1 MWRYHRQKLSVC
13 LLLLLAVLVLAF
25 HQGELK
31 DWALRDS
38 VDSLGEAVT
47 LAVCGAWLSLIIS
60 SRPVGRITN
69 YLFFGSFLLLFSAT
83 LDLADEVLDYPPE
96 QRLLSWL
103 ESFPAPVGM
112 VLLTIGLFGW
122 HREQQVISRQLQG
135 REGFLRDHQL
145 IDPLTQL
152 YGPVYLH
159 AVLNREIKLRR
170 SGQTLSLL
178 LLDIQGF
185 AGYNR
190 NFGVSA
196 GDELLQRLAI
206 WFAGQLRPQDVICRY
221 SGDCFVVLLPDT
233 PPSSAELLAQHL
245 QSQLQHICTE
255 PLVLQTVV
263 QPVQDQSAAA
273 ALQQLELSLLQAKA
287 QPSSQHAAYSRVWY

>member
-13 LLLLLAVLVLAF
+13 LLILLAVLGLAF

-31 DWALRDS
+31 AWGLRDS

-83 LDLADEVLDYPPE
+83 LDLADEVLEYPPE
-96 QRLLSWL
+96 LRLFSRL

-170 SGQTLSLL
+170 PGQPLSLL
-178 LLDIQGF
+178 LLDIAGF
-185 AGYNR
+185 TAYNR
-190 NFGVSA
+190 QFGVAA

-221 SGDCFVVLLPDT
+221 SGDCFVVLLPET
-233 PPSSAELLAQHL
+233 PRSSAELLAQHL

-255 PLVLQTVV
+255 PLALATVV
-263 QPVQDQSAAA
+263 QQVQQDNAAT
-273 ALQQLELSLLQAKA
+273 ALQQLEQALHQMKV
-287 QPSSQHAAYSRVWY
+287 QPSVLARVWY

>member
-1 MWRYHRQKLSVC
+1 MWRYHRQKLSAC
-13 LLLLLAVLVLAF
+13 LLILLAVLGLAF
-25 HQGELK
+25 QQGELK
-31 DWALRDS
+31 AYSLRDS

-60 SRPVGRITN
+60 SRPVGRVTN

-83 LDLADEVLDYPPE
+83 LDLVDEVLDYPPE

-112 VLLTIGLFGW
+112 VLLTIGLYGW

-170 SGQTLSLL
+170 PGQTLSLL
-178 LLDIQGF
+178 LADIQGF
-185 AGYNR
+185 AAYNR
-190 NFGVSA
+190 RFGMAA

-206 WFAGQLRPQDVICRY
+206 WFAGQLRPRDVICRY
-221 SGDCFVVLLPDT
+221 SGDCFVLLLPDT
-233 PPSSAELLAQHL
+233 PPSSAEKLAQHL
-245 QSQLQHICTE
+245 QSQLQFICTE
-255 PLVLQTVV
+255 PLVLQTLV
-263 QPVQDQSAAA
+263 QPVQEQSAAA
-273 ALQQLELSLLQAKA
+273 ALQQLELALGQAKA
-287 QPSSQHAAYSRVWY
+287 QSFALSKVWY

>member
-25 HQGELK
+25 QQGELK
-31 DWALRDS
+31 AYSVRDS

-83 LDLADEVLDYPPE
+83 LDLADEFLDYPPQ

-112 VLLTIGLFGW
+112 VLLTIGLYGW

-159 AVLNREIKLRR
+159 AVLNREMKLRQP
-170 SGQTLSLL
+170 GQSLCL
-178 LLDIQGF
+178 ILLDIQGF
-185 AGYNR
+185 AAFNR
-190 NFGVSA
+190 QFGIAA
-196 GDELLQRLAI
+196 GDDVLQRLAI
-206 WFAGQLRPQDVICRY
+206 WFAGQLKPEQVICRY
-221 SGDCFVVLLPDT
+221 AGDCFVVLLPDT
-233 PPSSAELLAQHL
+233 PPSRAELLCQHL
-245 QSQLQHICTE
+245 QSQLPAICSQPLALQT
-255 PLVLQTVV
+255 LVLPVPGTVA
-263 QPVQDQSAAA
+263 SAAA
-273 ALQQLELSLLQAKA
+273 VLQQAEQALLQRKI
-287 QPSSQHAAYSRVWY
+287 QPLSAVKVWY